1 MAVTSVIIGGDGE
14 PEEPNWR
21 LIYSNE
27 DDFEAAH
34 IEWGNVVRELRECQ
48 TLSFANGHAIR
59 RLVDFRVQYERAARH
74 VAEHGP
80 VFAPKSKRSKQGQ
93 WNPQWGVMRH
103 CEESIRH
110 LESELGIS
118 PIRRGRAAKV
128 QKRDRKARASDA
140 YLIKKRASS

>member
-1 MAVTSVIIGGDGE
+1 MTITNVIIGGDGE
-14 PEEPNWR
+14 PQEPDWR
-21 LIYSNE
+21 LIYASE
-27 DDFEAAH
+27 DDLEAAH
-34 IEWGNVVRELRECQ
+34 VAWGQVTRELRECQ
-48 TLSFANGHAIR
+48 TLSVANGHAIR
-59 RLVDFRVQYERAARH
+59 RLVDFRIAYDRASRH

-103 CEESIRH
+103 CEEVIRH
-110 LESELGIS
+110 CESELGIS

-140 YLIKKRASS
+140 YLSKKAE